1 VLCENLREII
11 AILGPIRVDSDEGA
25 NGLKNS
31 DGNPLSHLQM
41 QPGRKGGLSAGQ
53 CQARAKNE
61 LEVLSEQLEKLE
73 KQTQYTTDAYWSEG
87 YFGHILAS

>member
-1 VLCENLREII
+1 
-11 AILGPIRVDSDEGA
+11 
-25 NGLKNS
+25 
-31 DGNPLSHLQM
+31 M

-73 KQTQYTTDAYWSEG
+73 KQTQYTTDAFWSEG
-87 YFGHILAS
+87 YYGHILASA

>member
-1 VLCENLREII
+1 MR
-11 AILGPIRVDSDEGA
+11 
-25 NGLKNS
+25 
-31 DGNPLSHLQM
+31 HLQM

-73 KQTQYTTDAYWSEG
+73 KQTQYTTDAFWSEG
-87 YFGHILAS
+87 YYGHILASA